1 MKSGVSDDRHTDVAR
16 QRPAWTMR
24 PGGRAPR
31 GRCPRST
38 LVLGVLVLAAVVST
52 RWVRLNLSP
61 SVPVGVYRLARLA
74 PPLARGTL
82 VVLPVPVAVRPWHRA
97 WAPLL
102 KPVAAVAGDEVC
114 VQERTLWVAG
124 ASYGPVY
131 ATAQGQVL
139 PQLAGCQTVPE
150 AHVLLASDAPRSLD
164 GRYFGLTRIADL
176 TAQAVPVWT
185 WRK

>member
-1 MKSGVSDDRHTDVAR
+1 MMPAGDAPHVHSAR
-16 QRPAWTMR
+16 QRPAWTTR
-24 PGGRAPR
+24 LR
-31 GRCPRST
+31 GQRPRSS
-38 LVLGVLVLAAVVST
+38 LVFGVLVLAAVVST

-82 VVLPVPVAVRPWHRA
+82 VVLPVPVAVRPWRQG

-114 VQERTLWVAG
+114 VQEGALWVAG

-131 ATAQGQVL
+131 TEAHGQRL
-139 PQLAGCQTVPE
+139 PHLEGCQVVPE
-150 AHVLLASDAPRSLD
+150 GAVLLASAVPKSLD
-164 GRYFGLTRIADL
+164 GRYFGLTRIAEV
-176 TAQAVPVWT
+176 TARAVPLWT
-185 WRK
+185 WR

>member
-1 MKSGVSDDRHTDVAR
+1 MPTRTTRSDLQAQAAATRAARPTSGAG
-16 QRPAWTMR
+16 PP
-24 PGGRAPR
+24 PGGRPR
-31 GRCPRST
+31 RST

-82 VVLPVPVAVRPWHRA
+82 VVLPVPVAVRPWRQG

-114 VQERTLWVAG
+114 VQEGALWVAG
-124 ASYGPVY
+124 TSYGPVY
-131 ATAQGQVL
+131 AEADGKPL
-139 PQLAGCQTVPE
+139 PHLEGCQVVPE
-150 AHVLLASDAPRSLD
+150 GAVLLASAVPKSLD
-164 GRYFGLTRIADL
+164 GRYFGLTRIAEV
-176 TAQAVPVWT
+176 TARAVLLWT
-185 WRK
+185 WR

>member
-1 MKSGVSDDRHTDVAR
+1 MHPEASDDTQAHGVRK
-16 QRPAWTMR
+16 RPAWTAR
-24 PGGRAPR
+24 PGGHVPRA
-31 GRCPRST
+31 RCPRSS